1 MSDLNNINSISKK
14 LADYFQS
21 LGISE
26 ERVIELI
33 NLGLNNQVG
42 KLTNLKTNDKSLIVN
57 AINELL
63 NVDLIGSLEDRLED
77 IEEVIN
83 TIKQNLID
91 KLVANGI
98 KEQLS
103 INDDWE
109 KLINHIEWF
118 NKYNYKD
125 KNIYKFTVSRID
137 TIVLQN
143 DLRGDTFTGTVYT
156 DWGDGTINTELSH
169 TYTTAG
175 TYTVVSKYNVTAFVH
190 TTTYKYDANTVN
202 CLIDV
207 LNINKSM
214 TDASHLFNGCNNLTV
229 INANDWD
236 TSNITLMDYMFANC
250 TNLITLNNENWN
262 VSNVTSAAHMTS
274 NCPKLK

>member
-1 MSDLNNINSISKK
+1 MANANDISRK
-14 LADYFQS
+14 LQDYLGS
-21 LGISE
+21 AGISE

-33 NLGLNNQVG
+33 SIHLLEVIGDLNN
-42 KLTNLKTNDKSLIVN
+42 LNTNNKDLIVN
-57 AINELL
+57 AINEIVDANNATIEDL
-63 NVDLIGSLEDRLED
+63 NDR
-77 IEEVIN
+77 IEEVFQLGN
-83 TIKQNLID
+83 DVKQMLVDALI
-91 KLVANGI
+91 ANGI
-98 KEQLS
+98 EENLS
-103 INDDWE
+103 TGDSFNT
-109 KLINHIEWF
+109 LINYIDWF
-118 NKYNYKD
+118 DYYKGY
-125 KNIYKFTVSRID
+125 NIYKFNVTANGKI
-137 TIVLQN
+137 ILQSN
-143 DLRGDTFTGTVYT
+143 LRGDGFTGTVYT

>member
-1 MSDLNNINSISKK
+1 MSDLNNINNISKK

-125 KNIYKFTVSRID
+125 KNIYKFTVSNVD

-156 DWGDGTINTELSH
+156 DWGDGTIDTELSH
-169 TYTTAG
+169 TYYKAG
-175 TYTVVSKYNVTAFVH
+175 TYEVKTKYSLHGSSGFGYDSRTLSKLVDV
-190 TTTYKYDANTVN
+190 
-202 CLIDV
+202 ID
-207 LNINKSM
+207 INKNI
-214 TDASHLFNGCNNLTV
+214 T
-229 INANDWD
+229 NANYMFSKCTNLHIVDGTIWD
-236 TSNITLMDYMFANC
+236 TSNITSMMSMFEEC
-250 TNLITLNNENWN
+250 TNL
-262 VSNVTSAAHMTS
+262 VTVYMDKWDTS
-274 NCPKLK
+274 KINDIRYIFRKCTSLYY